1 VAATT
6 YVARVDLREEMATR
20 RQTRKMAA
28 DAGKRWRYRD
38 VTRQVVP
45 NATRCSCF
53 RILIQKFT
61 SMAAWVR
68 LDEGYLKEDAAYR
81 KQISIEKT

>member
-1 VAATT
+1 
-6 YVARVDLREEMATR
+6 
-20 RQTRKMAA
+20 MAA

-38 VTRQVVP
+38 VRRQVMLT
-45 NATRCSCF
+45 ATRCSCF
-53 RILIQKFT
+53 CILIQKFT

-68 LDEGYLKEDAAYR
+68 QDEGYLKEDATYR